1 MTKRLLIIIFL
12 TIPLWVVGSTF
23 YWTFR
28 NYTPVP
34 TWDMWDGYVYFA
46 VRAAKGDLSAWFYN
60 HNEHR
65 LILPRL
71 FFYADFWLFKGKGI
85 FLLVSTFV
93 IQFVNTVLL
102 YRCAVDGAQYSGYK
116 RLLVAGIIAIG
127 MFSWGQSEN
136 FVWAFQVQFVLL
148 YMVSIS
154 AFMLFA
160 QAMRQGGGGFSRTTL
175 LAAAVAVCAAGCMAN
190 GLLVLPVLAAWAFT
204 LPNRRCLGGVLALLS
219 AVLWA
224 CYFGIGYDP
233 SAGKPSVAGI
243 LAVPGQAVLYLA
255 RFLGSPLSGF
265 SPQAAVFLGFL
276 GGAGIAWLTYKALRG
291 DTALKLKPGFW
302 IALFILGTGLVITL
316 GRVHLGL
323 AQAVSSRYVTPAVI
337 FWSALLPLLWRESS
351 RCWTRRALAV
361 MFATFVAM
369 LVWQQQFA
377 RNVPYG
383 RLFTQRY
390 ATLSL
395 ALQSPDRSIEG
406 ELMWDVDYLHLVS
419 KESREH
425 GLTVFSEPWLA
436 EPMRSLG
443 QKLSLE
449 SMQLAVCHGAF
460 ESLERRSNGGVVAKG
475 WFSGDKE
482 FETYRVYLVSED
494 DIVVGA
500 GVSGEPRG
508 DVRDFLRGKNLRPAK
523 NPGWRGYV
531 VLPAK
536 GLVRAVLQSEEGVFC
551 RLEKALPMP
560 ERLALQE
567 APMEA
572 GWQPRGRV
580 LHAALTSDSWQSN
593 AYFYGLT
600 DLKPGMVG
608 SFVGGDAYTG
618 ALELEVETDDA
629 GDFDLP
635 FLTGPSKEGISVEV
649 SEMDSNAGN
658 KTIGLSGTSH
668 AWWVARY
675 HSSRSGK
682 QRLKLVIRDN
692 GVSFGQWAAVALGP
706 NVFGQ

>member
-1 MTKRLLIIIFL
+1 MVIFL
-12 TIPLWVVGSTF
+12 MIPLWVVGSTL

-65 LILPRL
+65 LVLPRL
-71 FFYADFWLFKGKGI
+71 FFYADFWLFNGKGI

-93 IQFVNTVLL
+93 IQFLNAGLL
-102 YRCAVDGAQYSGYK
+102 YRCAVESARYSGYK
-116 RLLVAGIIAIG
+116 RLLVAGLISIG
-127 MFSWGQSEN
+127 MFFWGQSEN

-148 YMVSIS
+148 YLVSIS

-160 QAMRQGGGGFSRTTL
+160 QAMRQGGDGFSRTTFS
-175 LAAAVAVCAAGCMAN
+175 ATVAAVCAAGCMAN
-190 GLLVLPVLAAWAFT
+190 GLLVLPVLAAWALT
-204 LPNRRCLGGVLALLS
+204 LPDRRRLGGMLAILS

-224 CYFGIGYDP
+224 SYFGIAYDP
-233 SAGKPSVAGI
+233 SAGKPSMTGI
-243 LAVPGQAVLYLA
+243 LAVPGQAALYLA
-255 RFLGSPLSGF
+255 RFLGSPLSGC
-265 SPQAAVFLGFL
+265 SPKGSLVLGVLGF
-276 GGAGIAWLTYKALRG
+276 AGITLLTYKALRG
-291 DTALKLKPGFW
+291 NTALKLKPGLW
-302 IALFILGTGLVITL
+302 IALFILGTGMVITL

-323 AQAVSSRYVTPAVI
+323 AQAVSSRYVTPAVV
-337 FWSALLPLLWRESS
+337 FWGALLPLLWQESS
-351 RCWTRRALAV
+351 RRWARHMLAV
-361 MFATFVAM
+361 MLATFVAM

-390 ATLSL
+390 AALSL
-395 ALQSPDRSIEG
+395 ALQSPDRSIQG

-419 KESREH
+419 KESREQ
-425 GLTVFSEPWLA
+425 GLTVFSESWLA
-436 EPMRSLG
+436 EPMHRLG
-443 QKLSLE
+443 HRFSLE
-449 SMQLAVCHGAF
+449 SRQLAVCHGVF

-475 WFSGDKE
+475 WFSGSKE
-482 FETYRVYLVSED
+482 FETYRVHLLSED

-508 DVRDFLRGKNLRPAK
+508 DVRDFLRGRNLRSAK

-536 GLVRAVLQSEEGVFC
+536 GLVRAVLQTEEGVFC
-551 RLEKALPMP
+551 RLEQALPMP
-560 ERLALQE
+560 ERLVLEE
-567 APMEA
+567 APMEP

-580 LHAALTSDSWQSN
+580 LHATLASDSWQRN

-618 ALELEVETDDA
+618 ALALEVETDDA

-635 FLTGPSKEGISVEV
+635 FLTGPSKEGISIEV
-649 SEMDSNAGN
+649 SEIDSSAGK

-668 AWWVARY
+668 TWWVARY

-682 QRLKLVIRDN
+682 HRLSLVVHDN
-692 GVSFGQWAAVALGP
+692 GVLFGQWAAVALDP
-706 NVFGQ
+706 NVFDQLR